1 VFILPIEFHVKK
13 VNLKDSILI
22 TGFHGLGAT
31 GYITVKHMITNLNAE
46 LIGYIFTDLMPPFV
60 CMDETKISLPFEIY
74 KYDKYVFVLTNVPPH
89 SRERNNFSRAI
100 AEWTIKEKFKASYL
114 IGGLDGRLKSSENDK
129 IRCVITSSFK
139 DLDKIDIPIL
149 EKGLFVVGPLAI
161 MLSYFEINNFPSIA
175 LLPYANP
182 ARPDP
187 MAAAIAIEFLN
198 KLTGLSVD
206 TSQLISDA
214 HKIEEEIQELIKQ
227 RQERTKTDHKML
239 YL

>member
-1 VFILPIEFHVKK
+1 MFILPIEFHVKK
-13 VNLKDSILI
+13 INLKNSILI

-31 GYITVKHMITNLNAE
+31 GYITVKHIITSLNPE

-60 CMDETKISLPFEIY
+60 CMDESKISLPFEIY
-74 KYDKYVFVLTNVPPH
+74 KYNEYVFVLTNVPPH
-89 SRERNNFSRAI
+89 SRERNSFSRAL
-100 AEWTIKEKFKASYL
+100 AEWAIKEKFKGAYL
-114 IGGLDGRLKSSENDK
+114 IGGLDNRLKTSENDK

-139 DLDKIDIPIL
+139 DIDKIGIPIL

-161 MLSYFEINNFPSIA
+161 MLSYFEINNFPAIA

-198 KLTGLSVD
+198 KITGLAID

-227 RQERTKTDHKML
+227 RQERIRTDHKML